1 MVSSVP
7 LLFFAIYCVFFW
19 GGGWLC
25 CEVAIFLML
34 RCLVGLN
41 IRRFCDV
48 AIAGCPVEAGICVD
62 VYKRQT
68 VGRAVGSLAD
78 AQPGD
83 IIANAQHAAI
93 YVGNGMVINSQLNG
107 TRYDPIAWVFPSSYS
122 IRRIF

>member
-1 MVSSVP
+1 MCPAAIPRPVGIAPVSCSMSTARWAFPCRITPV
-7 LLFFAIYCVFFW
+7 
-19 GGGWLC
+19 
-25 CEVAIFLML
+25 L
-34 RCLVGLN
+34 RRLWAARL
-41 IRRFCDV
+41 
-48 AIAGCPVEAGICVD
+48 A
-62 VYKRQT
+62 
-68 VGRAVGSLAD
+68 AD